1 MTPENEQ
8 HETATPRT
16 GLRRMLP
23 RRGTG
28 RTRAVLVGTGV
39 LAFGIAPLTYAATG
53 GTLTLG
59 ERNSANDET
68 EVISNEAAGPGAKGG
83 YATRQSN
90 LSSTGGGAIYGCRST
105 ARTSAT
111 DEKNP
116 CIRANN
122 LATGLAFEFR
132 AGRGNVGGNISVAN
146 GGDGTKPFTTNAT
159 GVATGLNADRVDGK
173 DAQAIIDEAV
183 NKAVAEALSK
193 VPAAAKSGASRW
205 VLVNAAGQ
213 IEAQSGGFTIRS
225 TYGGTPAG
233 ASENVYID
241 AGEDLT
247 NKGLSAT
254 IALQNQTD
262 QNADG
267 VMNGKQTGADA
278 NPEFSG
284 EISATRCAIT
294 GVVAC
299 APAGANTNTH
309 FVVSPRL
316 SDGQP
321 TSATTRKRFYVTIT
335 GG

>member
-1 MTPENEQ
+1 MQHENEQ
-8 HETATPRT
+8 QDTATGRT
-16 GLRRMLP
+16 GLGRLVP

-28 RTRAVLVGTGV
+28 RTRAVIVGTGI

-53 GTLTLG
+53 GSLTLG

-68 EVISNEAAGPGAKGG
+68 QIIATENAGPGAKGG

-90 LSSTGGGAIYGCRST
+90 LSATGGAAIYGCRST
-105 ARTSAT
+105 AKTSAT
-111 DEKNP
+111 DEKNA
-116 CIRANN
+116 CLRVNN
-122 LATGLAFEFR
+122 LSNGRAFEFR
-132 AGRGNVGGNISVAN
+132 AGKGTVGGDISVAN

-173 DAQAIIDEAV
+173 DADAIVKEAV
-183 NKAVAEALSK
+183 DKAVAEALSK
-193 VPAAAKSGASRW
+193 VPAAKSTRW

-213 IEAQSGGFTIRS
+213 IEAQSGGFAIRS

-241 AGEDLT
+241 SGEDLS
-247 NKGLSAT
+247 NKGITAT
-254 IALQNQTD
+254 IALQNQVD
-262 QNADG
+262 QGGTALT
-267 VMNGKQTGADA
+267 NGKDVGPDT

-284 EISATRCAIT
+284 EITATRCAIT

-321 TSATTRKRFYVTIT
+321 TSATTRKRFYVVISQ
-335 GG
+335 